1 VVYAGFFCGPLPVLS
16 RPSRDG
22 AGPLEPGTEWLGF
35 ITSYDHVNAILRTH
49 DVFSSAGRMA
59 ALLDTLPETDRARFL
74 PIYDHFAVGLIRS
87 DPPDHMRLRRLISAV
102 FTPRII

>member
-1 VVYAGFFCGPLPVLS
+1 
-16 RPSRDG
+16 
-22 AGPLEPGTEWLGF
+22 
-35 ITSYDHVNAILRTH
+35 
-49 DVFSSAGRMA
+49 MA